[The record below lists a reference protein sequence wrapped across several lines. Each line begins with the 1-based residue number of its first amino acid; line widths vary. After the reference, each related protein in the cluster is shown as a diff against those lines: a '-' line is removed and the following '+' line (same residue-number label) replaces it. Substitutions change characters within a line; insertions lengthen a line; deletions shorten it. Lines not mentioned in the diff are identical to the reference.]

1 MQRQQSNRIFAGCAN
16 ATAEMKINVE
26 RNRIVSSTFPSI
38 QNYKLNKMLAQKKSL
53 VLFFNSVAGSSSI
66 RPILGAMIT
75 FRIKYGTIQATPTTR
90 PPTTCFATAGSSKI
104 LIGAASAAKAL
115 DESKKAASKE
125 GNDSITL
132 EGIDELLR
140 TSGSLLNRQ
149 ICVGI
154 SRARLGDL
162 KILDEENPL
171 TSDSND
177 RAATKSRL
185 FDMVVVDVGSS
196 NSMIRHRHGRWKMCC
211 NQSQVLCCGYRI

>member
-1 MQRQQSNRIFAGCAN
+1 MQRQQSNRILGGCVT
-16 ATAEMKINVE
+16 ATAEMNINVE
-26 RNRIVSSTFPSI
+26 RSRIVSTTFPSV
-38 QNYKLNKMLAQKKSL
+38 QNYKFNEMLAQKKSL
-53 VLFFNSVAGSSSI
+53 VLFFSSVAGSSSI
-66 RPILGAMIT
+66 SPIFGAMIT

-115 DESKKAASKE
+115 DERKKAASKE

-132 EGIDELLR
+132 AGVEGLLR

-154 SRARLGDL
+154 LRARLGNL

-177 RAATKSRL
+177 RAATKCKI
-185 FDMVVVDVGSS
+185 FNMVVVDVGSR
-196 NSMIRHRHGRWKMCC
+196 NF
-211 NQSQVLCCGYRI
+211 

>member
-1 MQRQQSNRIFAGCAN
+1 MTNASDATSTVNRIFGGCA
-16 ATAEMKINVE
+16 TAMTEISINFE
-26 RNRIVSSTFPSI
+26 RNQTDSTTFPSV
-38 QNYKLNKMLAQKKSL
+38 QNYKLNEMLAQKKSL

-66 RPILGAMIT
+66 RPIFGAMIT

-115 DESKKAASKE
+115 DDSKKAASRE

-132 EGIDELLR
+132 AGIEGLLR

-149 ICVGI
+149 ICVGLL
-154 SRARLGDL
+154 RARLGDI
-162 KILDEENPL
+162 KNLDEENPL

-177 RAATKSRL
+177 RAARKSRL
-185 FDMVVVDVGSS
+185 FNMAVVDA
-196 NSMIRHRHGRWKMCC
+196 
-211 NQSQVLCCGYRI
+211 